1 MAIVYVSTLA
11 THDSSLILTKNE
23 KQKGK
28 VMEKSPIFIGVA
40 SPMNGYVGVG
50 LARGKEHTRQ
60 RKALAPAL
68 SKNALYGQEEIIQRH
83 ISALLAAL
91 RRKIEAG
98 EVANMSDYCML
109 FLFWTS
115 SHDGVKKGYVTDM
128 VFFVVIGTDSFITFD
143 VIGELSYGEP
153 FGCLAQGSATEWAK
167 SIIHVTVFAT
177 YDQAIRR
184 VAGVDTWL
192 RSLLVKAFM
201 PAEVAKWRTL
211 HVVKSKEK
219 TLERMSFSLFFFL
232 LLPPFF

>member
-1 MAIVYVSTLA
+1 MIVIV
-11 THDSSLILTKNE
+11 
-23 KQKGK
+23 
-28 VMEKSPIFIGVA
+28 
-40 SPMNGYVGVG
+40 
-50 LARGKEHTRQ
+50 
-60 RKALAPAL
+60 
-68 SKNALYGQEEIIQRH
+68 
-83 ISALLAAL
+83 
-91 RRKIEAG
+91 
-98 EVANMSDYCML
+98 
-109 FLFWTS
+109 
-115 SHDGVKKGYVTDM
+115 
-128 VFFVVIGTDSFITFD
+128 TDSFITFD

-219 TLERMSFSLFFFL
+219 TLERMSFFFFFFLFFFL
-232 LLPPFF
+232 FFSHIETDIPPPKKQA

>member
-1 MAIVYVSTLA
+1 MAIVYVYLNSCNPLVVNTN
-11 THDSSLILTKNE
+11 SK
-23 KQKGK
+23 KKGK

-109 FLFWTS
+109 FFFS
-115 SHDGVKKGYVTDM
+115 DGVSG
-128 VFFVVIGTDSFITFD
+128 SFEI
-143 VIGELSYGEP
+143 
-153 FGCLAQGSATEWAK
+153 
-167 SIIHVTVFAT
+167 
-177 YDQAIRR
+177 
-184 VAGVDTWL
+184 
-192 RSLLVKAFM
+192 
-201 PAEVAKWRTL
+201 
-211 HVVKSKEK
+211 EK
-219 TLERMSFSLFFFL
+219 ICY
-232 LLPPFF
+232 

>member
-91 RRKIEAG
+91 RRKIGAG

-109 FLFWTS
+109 F
-115 SHDGVKKGYVTDM
+115 
-128 VFFVVIGTDSFITFD
+128 FILD
-143 VIGELSYGEP
+143 
-153 FGCLAQGSATEWAK
+153 
-167 SIIHVTVFAT
+167 
-177 YDQAIRR
+177 
-184 VAGVDTWL
+184 
-192 RSLLVKAFM
+192 
-201 PAEVAKWRTL
+201 
-211 HVVKSKEK
+211 
-219 TLERMSFSLFFFL
+219 FFL
-232 LLPPFF
+232 SHTHTFHD

>member
-1 MAIVYVSTLA
+1 M
-11 THDSSLILTKNE
+11 D
-23 KQKGK
+23 
-28 VMEKSPIFIGVA
+28 
-40 SPMNGYVGVG
+40 
-50 LARGKEHTRQ
+50 
-60 RKALAPAL
+60 L
-68 SKNALYGQEEIIQRH
+68 SR
-83 ISALLAAL
+83 
-91 RRKIEAG
+91 
-98 EVANMSDYCML
+98 
-109 FLFWTS
+109 
-115 SHDGVKKGYVTDM
+115 DGVKKDTLLTW
-128 VFFVVIGTDSFITFD
+128 FLFLFTAATDSFITFD

-219 TLERMSFSLFFFL
+219 TLERMSFFFLFL

>member
-1 MAIVYVSTLA
+1 MGEFEDQKDML
-11 THDSSLILTKNE
+11 LTMD
-23 KQKGK
+23 G
-28 VMEKSPIFIGVA
+28 FVA
-40 SPMNGYVGVG
+40 
-50 LARGKEHTRQ
+50 
-60 RKALAPAL
+60 
-68 SKNALYGQEEIIQRH
+68 
-83 ISALLAAL
+83 
-91 RRKIEAG
+91 
-98 EVANMSDYCML
+98 D
-109 FLFWTS
+109 
-115 SHDGVKKGYVTDM
+115 
-128 VFFVVIGTDSFITFD
+128 TDSFITFD

-219 TLERMSFSLFFFL
+219 TLERMSSFFL
-232 LLPPFF
+232 PPPFFVKQELH

>member
-1 MAIVYVSTLA
+1 
-11 THDSSLILTKNE
+11 
-23 KQKGK
+23 
-28 VMEKSPIFIGVA
+28 
-40 SPMNGYVGVG
+40 
-50 LARGKEHTRQ
+50 
-60 RKALAPAL
+60 
-68 SKNALYGQEEIIQRH
+68 
-83 ISALLAAL
+83 
-91 RRKIEAG
+91 
-98 EVANMSDYCML
+98 
-109 FLFWTS
+109 
-115 SHDGVKKGYVTDM
+115 M
-128 VFFVVIGTDSFITFD
+128 VFVVIVTADTDSFITFD

-219 TLERMSFSLFFFL
+219 TLERTSFFFSFFFFFL
-232 LLPPFF
+232 LPFFEKQELN

>member
-1 MAIVYVSTLA
+1 MMDL
-11 THDSSLILTKNE
+11 
-23 KQKGK
+23 
-28 VMEKSPIFIGVA
+28 
-40 SPMNGYVGVG
+40 
-50 LARGKEHTRQ
+50 R
-60 RKALAPAL
+60 
-68 SKNALYGQEEIIQRH
+68 SKR
-83 ISALLAAL
+83 
-91 RRKIEAG
+91 
-98 EVANMSDYCML
+98 
-109 FLFWTS
+109 
-115 SHDGVKKGYVTDM
+115 YVTDM
-128 VFFVVIGTDSFITFD
+128 VFFTAVADTDSFITFD

-219 TLERMSFSLFFFL
+219 TLERMSFSSFSSSSSSSSFQQ
-232 LLPPFF
+232 

>member
-1 MAIVYVSTLA
+1 
-11 THDSSLILTKNE
+11 
-23 KQKGK
+23 
-28 VMEKSPIFIGVA
+28 MEKSPIFIGVA

-83 ISALLAAL
+83 ISALLKAL
-91 RRKIEAG
+91 RRKIGAG
-98 EVANMSDYCML
+98 EVANMSDYCMFVYFYFGL
-109 FLFWTS
+109 V
-115 SHDGVKKGYVTDM
+115 HGVERDTLLTW
-128 VFFVVIGTDSFITFD
+128 FFVIVTDSFITFD

-219 TLERMSFSLFFFL
+219 TLERTYFFSFSSSSFF
-232 LLPPFF
+232 

>member
-1 MAIVYVSTLA
+1 MGIVYVCINSCNPLVVNTNN
-11 THDSSLILTKNE
+11 SK
-23 KQKGK
+23 KKGK

-109 FLFWTS
+109 FFFS
-115 SHDGVKKGYVTDM
+115 DGVSG
-128 VFFVVIGTDSFITFD
+128 SFEI
-143 VIGELSYGEP
+143 
-153 FGCLAQGSATEWAK
+153 
-167 SIIHVTVFAT
+167 
-177 YDQAIRR
+177 
-184 VAGVDTWL
+184 
-192 RSLLVKAFM
+192 
-201 PAEVAKWRTL
+201 
-211 HVVKSKEK
+211 EK
-219 TLERMSFSLFFFL
+219 ICY
-232 LLPPFF
+232 

>member
-91 RRKIEAG
+91 RRKIGAG

-115 SHDGVKKGYVTDM
+115 SHDGVKKDTLLTWF
-128 VFFVVIGTDSFITFD
+128 FFVVIGTDSFITFD

-219 TLERMSFSLFFFL
+219 TLERMSFSLFFFFF
-232 LLPPFF
+232 PF

>member
-1 MAIVYVSTLA
+1 M
-11 THDSSLILTKNE
+11 IL
-23 KQKGK
+23 
-28 VMEKSPIFIGVA
+28 
-40 SPMNGYVGVG
+40 
-50 LARGKEHTRQ
+50 
-60 RKALAPAL
+60 
-68 SKNALYGQEEIIQRH
+68 
-83 ISALLAAL
+83 
-91 RRKIEAG
+91 
-98 EVANMSDYCML
+98 
-109 FLFWTS
+109 
-115 SHDGVKKGYVTDM
+115 
-128 VFFVVIGTDSFITFD
+128 TDSFITFD

-219 TLERMSFSLFFFL
+219 TLERMSFFSFSSSS
-232 LLPPFF
+232 PFETRVKLISKKKITRPSK

>member
-1 MAIVYVSTLA
+1 MAIVYVLINCNSPPPV
-11 THDSSLILTKNE
+11 ILTTTKN
-23 KQKGK
+23 QKGK

-109 FLFWTS
+109 FFFFFCGLS
-115 SHDGVKKGYVTDM
+115 RDGV
-128 VFFVVIGTDSFITFD
+128 
-143 VIGELSYGEP
+143 
-153 FGCLAQGSATEWAK
+153 CQW
-167 SIIHVTVFAT
+167 
-177 YDQAIRR
+177 
-184 VAGVDTWL
+184 
-192 RSLLVKAFM
+192 
-201 PAEVAKWRTL
+201 EV
-211 HVVKSKEK
+211 
-219 TLERMSFSLFFFL
+219 
-232 LLPPFF
+232 